1 MASGNRYILT
11 YHKCGSNWFRN
22 IFKEIAERR
31 GMNWRVTPY
40 SAAKVNEP
48 VDRGSPDSLIVIRG
62 GSADALKEEA
72 GRRPEDALVRC
83 IRDPRDALISQYW
96 SWKNSHQNNTP
107 EILEARQLMEGASL
121 KDALLWLTRKRKLI
135 MARQIAEL
143 GGDELRNPI
152 DIRYEDLLA
161 DFHRGLAPALEHLGL
176 EIGGEEL
183 EEIRIACSFEKKTRR
198 KPGEIDESHHLRR
211 GEAGEWRESFDAE
224 LREAFKSVYGSLVLE
239 LGYSADQNW

>member
-1 MASGNRYILT
+1 MASGNRYVLS

-22 IFKEIAERR
+22 IFREIAERC

-62 GSADALKEEA
+62 GYADALVEA

-96 SWKNSHQNNTP
+96 SWKNSHQNNTS
-107 EILEARQLMEGASL
+107 EILEARQLMEEASL
-121 KDALLWLTRKRKLI
+121 KDALLWLIRKRKLI
-135 MARQIAEL
+135 MARQIGGIGCGEL
-143 GGDELRNPI
+143 QNLI
-152 DIRYEDLLA
+152 DIRYEDLLV
-161 DFHRGLAPALEHLGL
+161 DFHRGLAPAVAHLNL
-176 EIGGEEL
+176 EIGGDEL
-183 EEIRIACSFEKKTRR
+183 EEIRIACSFEKKTHR

-211 GEAGEWRESFDAE
+211 GEAGEWRETFDDE
-224 LREAFKSVYGSLVLE
+224 LKEAFKSVYGSLVVD
-239 LGYSADQNW
+239 LGYSADLNW